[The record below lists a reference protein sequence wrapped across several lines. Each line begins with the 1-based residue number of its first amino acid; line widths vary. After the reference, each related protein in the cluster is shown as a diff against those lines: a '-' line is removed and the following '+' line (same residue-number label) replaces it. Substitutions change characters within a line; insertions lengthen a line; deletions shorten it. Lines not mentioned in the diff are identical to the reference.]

1 MTFDEWFG
9 MFKKVIFVILKCG
22 EPSRSPCWD
31 NWRLGC
37 CAKLKVLWNEEAFR
51 SGTKSF
57 RFVPHRRRR
66 PKATTPE
73 SARECFWL
81 KMENQGDQTHT
92 KPDQRHTKSDQIKK
106 CGGRSP
112 LVALGC
118 APQQIGGRFGG
129 FSIKLVCFFW
139 LPNPATSSSLVD
151 GLLLMADGHRGCAI
165 CT

>member
-9 MFKKVIFVILKCG
+9 MFKKVIFVILTCG
-22 EPSRSPCWD
+22 ELSRSPCWD
-31 NWRLGC
+31 NRRLGY
-37 CAKLKVLWNEEAFR
+37 CAKLRVLWNGGA
-51 SGTKSF
+51 F

-66 PKATTPE
+66 PKATTPQ

-118 APQQIGGRFGG
+118 ASQKTGGRFGG

-139 LPNPATSSSLVD
+139 LPKPATS
-151 GLLLMADGHRGCAI
+151 
-165 CT
+165 

>member
-22 EPSRSPCWD
+22 ELSRSPCWD

-37 CAKLKVLWNEEAFR
+37 CAKLRVLWNEEAFR
-51 SGTKSF
+51 SGTNSF

-66 PKATTPE
+66 PKATTPQ

-92 KPDQRHTKSDQIKK
+92 KPDQRHTESDQIKK

-112 LVALGC
+112 LAALGC
-118 APQQIGGRFGG
+118 ASQTTGGRFGG

-139 LPNPATSSSLVD
+139 LPKPATS
-151 GLLLMADGHRGCAI
+151 
-165 CT
+165 